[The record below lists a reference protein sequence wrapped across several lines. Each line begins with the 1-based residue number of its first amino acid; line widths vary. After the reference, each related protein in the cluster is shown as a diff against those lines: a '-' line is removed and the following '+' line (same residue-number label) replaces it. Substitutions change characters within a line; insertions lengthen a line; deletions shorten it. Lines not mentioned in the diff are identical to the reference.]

1 LNEDFNWDASFHI
14 DPTASLNLNYILQNA
29 LGRLSQYRYQS
40 PGIGLSKEFKF
51 MKDIYTYANY
61 YHQESK
67 NFSSPTS
74 DYIND
79 RIYLGLR
86 FSLIGELYYYLNRE
100 LNWLRE
106 RFTGARTEPNA
117 TETGVDWSSQV
128 GKTPFYGTFR
138 FTFRNEED
146 TVSNLSFLSGEDYIE
161 GYSELSFRPSPD
173 KEIYGSC
180 RARNVWADNPRVSK
194 RVEMSF
200 NAGMRYLWDTGLSWE
215 SVGNIEGYIFKDYN
229 SDGLR
234 QRDEPPVQGVKMW
247 LGKDKFQ
254 VTDMFGYYKFKGIRA
269 RRAYVSLDSSSLPP
283 GFVLTV
289 PLIQEV
295 IIENNRTLRLD
306 FGIISQTQ
314 ISGLVFEDTDGN
326 SQFNKEDKGIANVA
340 IVLEDGKKAITDA
353 GGKYSFMNISPGEH
367 TLTLDLNSL
376 PVNYLP
382 RVPLAKKITLFE
394 GVTYFHSIPLKRIEE

>member
-1 LNEDFNWDASFHI
+1 
-14 DPTASLNLNYILQNA
+14 
-29 LGRLSQYRYQS
+29 
-40 PGIGLSKEFKF
+40 
-51 MKDIYTYANY
+51 
-61 YHQESK
+61 
-67 NFSSPTS
+67 
-74 DYIND
+74 
-79 RIYLGLR
+79 
-86 FSLIGELYYYLNRE
+86 
-100 LNWLRE
+100 
-106 RFTGARTEPNA
+106 
-117 TETGVDWSSQV
+117 
-128 GKTPFYGTFR
+128 
-138 FTFRNEED
+138 
-146 TVSNLSFLSGEDYIE
+146 
-161 GYSELSFRPSPD
+161 
-173 KEIYGSC
+173 
-180 RARNVWADNPRVSK
+180 
-194 RVEMSF
+194 MSF